1 MAKHSAVARL
11 WARKIE
17 NGEKIFDET
26 PARLKDEVKEILI
39 ENGFMEPDDETDNN
53 TTEETDKSSTDSSDE
68 TSKSE

>member
-17 NGEKIFDET
+17 NGEKMFDET

-39 ENGFMEPDDETDNN
+39 ENGFMEPDETDNN
-53 TTEETDKSSTDSSDE
+53 ATEETDKSIDSSDG

>member
-17 NGEKIFDET
+17 NGEKMFDET

-39 ENGFMEPDDETDNN
+39 ENGFMEPDETDNN
-53 TTEETDKSSTDSSDE
+53 ATEEANKSSTDSSDG